1 MAETF
6 STTDDIELEPSDS
19 LAVQDDPKSS
29 AAVLK
34 ALQTSHKAFQDWQDI
49 CDQVDDVYSR
59 RDREYSAIQRTTPG
73 VWGDAEL
80 DLFWASYEILKPAV
94 YARSPKPVITPQF
107 KDRRPVKNKTAEL
120 LERTAISSFDRSD
133 IDAVMCEIR
142 DDLIFTNRGVMWL
155 TYESEDGQKVCF
167 EHLDRKDF
175 RHEPARKWSEV
186 GWAARRAWMTRK
198 DMRKRFRK
206 DSGDAYKDA
215 NFSIRRDDEDN
226 GANDGS
232 RKAGVWEVWHKVENK
247 VYWVTEGV
255 DVCLDVDKP
264 HLTLKDFFPCPKP
277 AYGTLG
283 RRTLVPVP
291 DYERYATH
299 FGKINT
305 LTSRIYLLLDK
316 VKMKGL
322 IPAGGDVGDAIEELI
337 RSDDDSIYISVPAAA
352 MMGKGTNGFVDYFP
366 LDMVATTIQSLIQA
380 RSQLIDDFYQL
391 SGISDIMRGATE
403 AEETLGA
410 QQLKSQYGSVRVKQK
425 IDELQRI
432 ARDAVRIASEIISE
446 NFTKEALLDMSQME
460 IPSKAD
466 IEKQV
471 KGVEKAA
478 EQELKALTDKAN
490 EAIQQAKEQAQ
501 QSGQPPDPQQAQTAQ
516 QQFQQAQQ
524 QILAKY
530 APMLNEAKAEV
541 PIEDVMKLLRDDK
554 SRGFAF
560 EIEDGSTVLADEQQE
575 KASRNE
581 FMAAF
586 ATASQALM
594 PLVSTGPEGAKL
606 AGAMLKFQLSPYRT
620 GRELDSMIDDWI
632 DSVGNAPQQQQADG
646 SAELAAAQNKLAEA
660 EQVKAQAA
668 MANVQAKAAQ
678 AQADNERKMAELQMK
693 SQEAQQKAQ
702 AENDKLQLQLADLQ
716 SKDSKT
722 QAEIDK
728 LRADTAKILAS
739 IGLDVRKQ
747 DLEEYREANAQQ
759 QAQVDTALSLS
770 SESRANRGEERADR
784 QQEHSEVSS
793 ERQMSFA
800 ERQAEQREPV

>member
-1 MAETF
+1 MADTF
-6 STTDDIELEPSDS
+6 SNTDDIENETADT
-19 LAVQDDPKSS
+19 LAVEDDRKSS

-34 ALQTSHKAFQDWQDI
+34 ALQLSNKAFSEWQDI

-59 RDREYSAIQRTTPG
+59 RDRAYGAIQRTSPES
-73 VWGDAEL
+73 WNDAEL
-80 DLFWASYEILKPAV
+80 DLFWASYEILKPAI

-107 KDRRPVKNKTAEL
+107 KDRRPVKNKTAEV

-186 GWAARRAWMTRK
+186 GWVARRAWMTRK

-206 DSGDAYKDA
+206 DTGDAYKDA

-232 RKAGVWEVWHKVENK
+232 RKAGVWEVWHKVDNK

-255 DVCLDVDKP
+255 DVCLDVDEP
-264 HLTLKDFFPCPKP
+264 HLKLKDFFPCPKP

-305 LTSRIYLLLDK
+305 LTSRIYLLLEK

-322 IPAGGDVGDAIEELI
+322 IPAGGDVGDALEELI
-337 RSDDDSIYISVPAAA
+337 RSEDDQILIAVPSASLQGD
-352 MMGKGTNGFVDYFP
+352 MSNFVQWMP
-366 LDMVATTIQSLIQA
+366 IDMVATTIQALIQA
-380 RSQLIDDFYQL
+380 RSQLIEDFYQL
-391 SGISDIMRGATE
+391 SGISDIMRGATQ

-432 ARDAVRIASEIISE
+432 ARDSIQIAAEIIADS
-446 NFTKEALLDMSQME
+446 FTKDTLLDMSQME

-466 IEKQV
+466 IEKQI

-478 EQELKALTDKAN
+478 EQELKALADQFKKAAE
-490 EAIQQAKEQAQ
+490 EAMMQAQ
-501 QSGQPPDPQQAQTAQ
+501 QSGQQPAPQQAQAAQ
-516 QQFQQAQQ
+516 QQFQEAQQ

-541 PIEDVMKLLRDDK
+541 PIEDVMKLLRDGKARD
-554 SRGFAF
+554 FAF

-632 DSVGNAPQQQQADG
+632 DSIGNAPQQQPDDG

-678 AQADNERKMAELQMK
+678 SQADNERKMAELQMK
-693 SQEAQQKAQ
+693 SQESAAKLQT
-702 AENDKLQLQLADLQ
+702 ENDKLQLQLADLQ

-722 QAEIDK
+722 QAEINR
-728 LRADTAKILAS
+728 LTAETAKILAS
-739 IGLDVRKQ
+739 IGLDARKQ
-747 DLEEYREANAQQ
+747 ELEEYRASNDQQ
-759 QAQVDTALSLS
+759 QREVDTALALN
-770 SESRANRGEERADR
+770 SEGRAERSEERADKDQQFNQQQGDR
-784 QQEHSEVSS
+784 QLSI
-793 ERQMSFA
+793 A
-800 ERQAEQREPV
+800 ERQAMETAE

>member
-6 STTDDIELEPSDS
+6 SNTDDIENEPADTF
-19 LAVQDDPKSS
+19 AVEDEPKSS

-34 ALQTSHKAFQDWQDI
+34 ALQLSHKAFSEWQDI
-49 CDQVDDVYSR
+49 CDQIDDVYSR
-59 RDREYSAIQRTTPG
+59 RDRNYSAVQRTSTT
-73 VWGDAEL
+73 WGDAEL

-107 KDRRPVKNKTAEL
+107 KDRRPVKNRTAEL
-120 LERTAISSFDRSD
+120 LERTSISSFDRSD

-155 TYESEDGQKVCF
+155 TYETDDGQKVCF

-186 GWAARRAWMTRK
+186 GWVARRAWMTRK

-206 DSGDAYKDA
+206 DSGDVYKDA

-232 RKAGVWEVWHKVENK
+232 RKAGVWEVWHKVDNK

-255 DVCLDVDKP
+255 DKCLDVDEP

-277 AYGTLG
+277 AFGTLG

-299 FGKINT
+299 FSKINT

-322 IPAGGDVGDAIEELI
+322 IPAGGDVGDALEELI
-337 RSDDDSIYISVPAAA
+337 RSEDDQILIAVPSASMQGEMA
-352 MMGKGTNGFVDYFP
+352 NFVQWMP
-366 LDMVATTIQSLIQA
+366 IDMVATTIQGLIQA

-432 ARDAVRIASEIISE
+432 ARDAVRIASEIIAE
-446 NFTKEALLDMSQME
+446 NFTKETLLEMSQME

-466 IEKQV
+466 IEKQIN
-471 KGVEKAA
+471 GIEKAA
-478 EQELKALTDKAN
+478 EQELKALGEQAEKAAQ
-490 EAIQQAKEQAQ
+490 EAMMQAQ
-501 QSGQPPDPQQAQTAQ
+501 QSGEQPDPQQAQAAQ
-516 QQFQQAQQ
+516 QQFQEAQQ
-524 QILAKY
+524 QIIAKY
-530 APMLNEAKAEV
+530 APMLNEAKSEV
-541 PIEDVMKLLRDDK
+541 PIEDVMKLLRDNK
-554 SRGFAF
+554 SRDFAF

-586 ATASQALM
+586 ANASQALM

-632 DSVGNAPQQQQADG
+632 DSIGNMPQQQQDDG

-693 SQEAQQKAQ
+693 AQESAAKLQS
-702 AENDKLQLQLADLQ
+702 ENDKLQLQLADLQ

-747 DLEEYREANAQQ
+747 DLAEYTAANAQQ
-759 QAQVDTALSLS
+759 QAQVDTALKVSG
-770 SESRANRGEERADR
+770 EGRAERGEERADR
-784 QQEHSEVSS
+784 QQQNSEVQSD
-793 ERQMSFA
+793 RQLSLA
-800 ERQAEQREPV
+800 ERQAEREAKETV